1 MAKRKLLNNER
12 EIILSK
18 TLQHVFKDVL
28 ITLNDEYKV
37 INDNFIN
44 WYKQFI
50 KTLSNLEYEKCAE
63 LSNKNLIN
71 KCHAYATEGTL
82 LIKDNYFSSF
92 KSDKERISFYTDIS
106 TTIKNVY
113 SNQKRNFSLDFSRYV
128 TFTGNY
134 TAFTEQRYAQSVRV
148 YGEFLKYIPSFG
160 SVYHNG
166 ILNTIALPQY
176 TDEMRKEFDTITADY
191 ASLNQKLNQVINDLT
206 ELCHTLKIQLKAI
219 TTAEALKDL
228 LPVAYS
234 FLPPL
239 EEREP
244 TKRRLA
250 SKALISYG
258 TIAHLN
264 GLLNTGYQL

>member
-1 MAKRKLLNNER
+1 MAKRKLLNSER

-28 ITLNDEYKV
+28 LKLDAEYKV
-37 INDNFIN
+37 VNNNFIT

-50 KTLSNLEYEKCAE
+50 KTLSNLEYEKCLE
-63 LSNKNLIN
+63 LANRNLIT
-71 KCHAYATEGTL
+71 KCTETALNGVL
-82 LIKDNYFSSF
+82 LIKDAYFTSYKNDRERVAFYFIISSIIRNVWNNKKTNIELNF
-92 KSDKERISFYTDIS
+92 LRYTQ
-106 TTIKNVY
+106 Y
-113 SNQKRNFSLDFSRYV
+113 
-128 TFTGNY
+128 TGNH
-134 TAFTEQRYAQSVRV
+134 AELMEQRYAQAVRV
-148 YGEFLKYIPSFG
+148 YASFDTYIPAFGNQDLKSISSTLALDSFT
-160 SVYHNG
+160 NE
-166 ILNTIALPQY
+166 I
-176 TDEMRKEFDTITADY
+176 RKEFDIITADY
-191 ASLNQKLNQVINDLT
+191 VSLNQKLNQVINDLT
-206 ELCHTLKIQLKAI
+206 ELYHTLKIQLKAI

-244 TKRRLA
+244 NKRQLA

-264 GLLNTGYQL
+264 SLLNTGYHL

>member
-1 MAKRKLLNNER
+1 MAKRKLLNSER

-18 TLQHVFKDVL
+18 TLQHVFKDAL
-28 ITLNDEYKV
+28 LKLDAEYKV

-50 KTLSNLEYEKCAE
+50 KTLSNLEYEKCLE
-63 LSNKNLIN
+63 LANKSLIN
-71 KCHAYATEGTL
+71 KSPSIALNGILLVKDAYFTSYKNDRDRIAFYWN
-82 LIKDNYFSSF
+82 IKSIINSIYAN
-92 KSDKERISFYTDIS
+92 KKTNIE
-106 TTIKNVY
+106 
-113 SNQKRNFSLDFSRYV
+113 LDFLRY
-128 TFTGNY
+128 TQYTGNH
-134 TAFTEQRYAQSVRV
+134 AELMEQRYAQGVKV
-148 YGEFLKYIPSFG
+148 YASFDTYIPAFGNQTLNNISSTLGLDSF
-160 SVYHNG
+160 
-166 ILNTIALPQY
+166 

-206 ELCHTLKIQLKAI
+206 ALYHTLKIQLKAI

-244 TKRRLA
+244 TKRQLA

-264 GLLNTGYQL
+264 GLLSTGYQL